1 MISVLETSQAI
12 KQWAIK
18 LDLLTIGNN
27 QEEAIEIRLFFGWS
41 DSLNFF
47 HYSTLKNGS
56 ILFMIVSIM
65 FIAKQ
70 P

>member
-1 MISVLETSQAI
+1 MMISVLETSQAI

-41 DSLNFF
+41 QFNFF
-47 HYSTLKNGS
+47 QYSTLKNGS

-65 FIAKQ
+65 FIDKQ

>member
-1 MISVLETSQAI
+1 MMISVLETSQAI

-41 DSLNFF
+41 QFNFF